1 MNINETMKP
10 PQIGG
15 SELNDGLCTFS
26 GIALS
31 IQDAVRIME
40 LVQCGNF
47 SIEAMKDG
55 RYQAFEKF
63 QAVIRNKIKNG
74 DFDDVYFCA

>member
-26 GIALS
+26 GIALE
-31 IQDAVRIME
+31 RE
-40 LVQCGNF
+40 TN
-47 SIEAMKDG
+47 
-55 RYQAFEKF
+55 
-63 QAVIRNKIKNG
+63 
-74 DFDDVYFCA
+74 DDK